1 MSEIVLPEEIVEYII
16 SFTVDRRGYNIIK
29 YNERK
34 RLNWMNMNRLVV
46 EIDYFNE
53 LDVSVCWLKPSRK
66 QLGNIKKFKESLKQG
81 NPRVT
86 YHIGCYS
93 SIHSEKSANAL
104 LAYKIE
110 KL

>member
-1 MSEIVLPEEIVEYII
+1 MDTEDLMIVRSLR
-16 SFTVDRRGYNIIK
+16 DAH
-29 YNERK
+29 RK
-34 RLNWMNMNRLVV
+34 HSAKEPNYWGRPDVQDGARNQLTR
-46 EIDYFNE
+46 E